1 MDRAPR
7 STRTT
12 MAQVVP
18 EALRAMMKSTRERR
32 SAVVSHRVAT
42 QRVANV
48 PRAFSCFRSRLPAA
62 VSRDA
67 ISAAASRRRRQHVS
81 QARFSPLTGRRPS
94 HRKVEARPWSSCGWT
109 PRDAAKLTA
118 SSSHRRQPLAPGDAR
133 AAPPG
138 PSSRA
143 ALAGARPGGHAAARI
158 IEPLAEGVHAGA
170 LRPLAGGR
178 MSARSAGSLSFVIK
192 QRPRER
198 TARIR
203 VIRAVRAGGCAP
215 PRIPARSRPPLTRR
229 SRPATRMSY

>member
-18 EALRAMMKSTRERR
+18 EALRAMMESTRERR

-81 QARFSPLTGRRPS
+81 QARFSRLTGRRPS
-94 HRKVEARPWSSCGWT
+94 HRTVEARPRSSCGWT
-109 PRDAAKLTA
+109 PRDIAELTA
-118 SSSHRRQPLAPGDAR
+118 SSSHPRQPLAPGDAR

-138 PSSRA
+138 PSSRPLLQARGPA
-143 ALAGARPGGHAAARI
+143 APPRRESSDLSPRASTRAHSGHWPAVACPQDRRAHY
-158 IEPLAEGVHAGA
+158 L
-170 LRPLAGGR
+170 LKL
-178 MSARSAGSLSFVIK
+178 K
-192 QRPRER
+192 KRPRER

-203 VIRAVRAGGCAP
+203 VIRAARAGGCAP

-229 SRPATRMSY
+229 SRPTTRMSF